1 MHDQSIQSKKVVKK
15 LLGIM
20 LLYIQEN
27 KLDDRSR
34 GGCHLCIQN
43 GYYIDMEFRDMLGYI
58 QVDPINYYRMNPDRE
73 IWYEK
78 YKNDEFY
85 VVT

>member
-1 MHDQSIQSKKVVKK
+1 
-15 LLGIM
+15 M

-58 QVDPINYYRMNPDRE
+58 QVDPINYYRMNPGRE
-73 IWYEK
+73 LWYEK
-78 YKNDEFY
+78 YKNEEFY